1 MQNKQYQTW
10 KFPQVPFLSA
20 CHFWILKITSSVT
33 YTIHTKKKVARCS
46 AQSFTPNFWFCDNSA
61 QTIMWVTHTH
71 LTDRLSSMSHFLFP
85 IKGFGYSSLRP
96 FSAKKWN
103 CCDKLRSKELQ
114 NWILYI
120 LRKNSRSPKRNE
132 MTKKMQVRPY
142 PSLLHGASLAT
153 AMQRLCRPLLLVMS

>member
-33 YTIHTKKKVARCS
+33 YTIHTQKKVARCS
-46 AQSFTPNFWFCDNSA
+46 AQSFTPNFLILRQLCSNHYVSH
-61 QTIMWVTHTH
+61 THTH

-120 LRKNSRSPKRNE
+120 LMKNSRSPKRNE
-132 MTKKMQVRPY
+132 MTKKK
-142 PSLLHGASLAT
+142 
-153 AMQRLCRPLLLVMS
+153 CRYVHILVYCMELRWQQPCSDSVAHCC